1 MTIPHATIPRGR
13 GELILLAEDE
23 DLVRRAAVRIL
34 ERSGYAVVAAEDGI
48 LAMELFATHGADIRL
63 LITDVVMPRMG
74 GRRLVEHV
82 RGLRP
87 SMPVLCTSG
96 YAEQA
101 SDIEKTLPDHVPF
114 IHKPW
119 RSADLLVQV
128 RDLLDNADIG

>member
-128 RDLLDNADIG
+128 RDLLDNAAIG

>member
-1 MTIPHATIPRGR
+1 M
-13 GELILLAEDE
+13 AEDE

-82 RGLRP
+82 RGPRP

>member
-1 MTIPHATIPRGR
+1 MTIAHMTSPRGR

-34 ERSGYAVVAAEDGI
+34 ERNGYLVLAAEDGI
-48 LAMELFATHGADIRL
+48 TATELFATHGPEIKL

-74 GRRLVEHV
+74 GRRLVEHIRGV
-82 RGLRP
+82 RP
-87 SMPVLCTSG
+87 TMPVLCTSG

-101 SDIEKTLPDHVPF
+101 SDLEKSLPEHVPF

-128 RDLLDNADIG
+128 RDLLDNAAIG